1 MFAAGGRVTD
11 AVAGVSFEVQDK
23 EFVALVGPSGCG
35 KSTGLNMTA
44 GLVAPTAGA
53 IRLDGR
59 LQAGVPREED
69 AFPATLSGGMRQR
82 RPSSS

>member
-1 MFAAGGRVTD
+1 MFAAGDRVTD

-35 KSTGLNMTA
+35 KSTVLNMIA

-59 LQAGVPREED
+59 LPAGED
-69 AFPATLSGGMRQR
+69 ALPATLSGGMRQR